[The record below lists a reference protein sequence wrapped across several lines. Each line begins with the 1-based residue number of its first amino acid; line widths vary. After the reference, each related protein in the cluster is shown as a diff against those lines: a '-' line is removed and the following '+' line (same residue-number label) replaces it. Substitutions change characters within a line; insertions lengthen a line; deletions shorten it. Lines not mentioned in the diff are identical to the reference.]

1 MQRRIPNRNGLK
13 RSDPETIMTPTLQV
27 PHSLSPYHKGDKRLC
42 NCKWAIFNN
51 IHNLHVLYSIA
62 FLMRRFYALALGKPL
77 EAGGGGSLEQDGH
90 RASMADLTPCAFQGR
105 LEAAS
110 SGLRAW

>member
-77 EAGGGGSLEQDGH
+77 EAGGGGPLSRMDTEHPWQTSLPVPS
-90 RASMADLTPCAFQGR
+90 RAVWR
-105 LEAAS
+105 LR
-110 SGLRAW
+110 LRD